1 MNIFLASDVF
11 ECLISVPFNP
21 AVATRF
27 IQYYNDTLQFQ
38 STLAYLK
45 SPPPSYQQPA
55 VDLIAGLNEIQ
66 SAIDTGFFQNQYDFE
81 KSLQT
86 LLYSAHDSHLQLYA
100 GLLSAF
106 TFGSPYELVSV
117 SLDGELPK
125 VYLLGMLAIVS
136 LNYHS

>member
-1 MNIFLASDVF
+1 MNVFLATDAY

-45 SPPPSYQQPA
+45 SPPASYQQPA

-66 SAIDTGFFQNQYDFE
+66 SDIDSGLFQNQYAFE
-81 KSLQT
+81 ATLQT
-86 LLYSAHDSHLQLYA
+86 LLYSAHDAHLQLYSGILA
-100 GLLSAF
+100 AF
-106 TFGSPYELVSV
+106 SFGSPYELVSV
-117 SLDGELPK
+117 SLDGDLPK
-125 VYLLGMLAIVS
+125 VYLLGMVAPS
-136 LNYHS
+136 S